1 MSAENV
7 TESAEFRL
15 HIRNLL
21 YDYAITHLTTNY
33 LTYTEDFVSE
43 VRNLSS
49 QPLTCVLNLFYQV
62 CCISAASSAPRS
74 VLARSFSRA
83 ISDPL

>member
-1 MSAENV
+1 MNAENI

-15 HIRNLL
+15 RIRDLL

-43 VRNLSS
+43 VRKFEPTAVDIL
-49 QPLTCVLNLFYQV
+49 LNLFRQV
-62 CCISAASSAPRS
+62 CGISAASSAPRS
-74 VLARSFSRA
+74 ILARSFSRT
-83 ISDPL
+83 ISNPL